1 MLAPDPAAAQAQLQ
15 SGVNAAQLITR
26 YSQAAAT
33 LIPSYQRA
41 ILDPALR
48 QRLTALA
55 IHAGQWR
62 SSLCPAYNQQI
73 PDAFI
78 NFSGSF
84 GDSAA
89 AMRAASQRLAAD
101 PGDQAARQQ
110 LAGEL
115 SGLLSALGGLGGPL
129 DDLRGRLAAYD
140 GVLQGDYAAL
150 GDALAQFA
158 RGIAQGDQIVQ
169 SVQASLGLDYLDSTP
184 LGPCIAVVEL
194 RSAIAVSV
202 NQAAG
207 GQPGVIGL
215 VLGQSVAG
223 ALQHNNAAATAALSS
238 VLETWQS
245 LIGKYQDVVQ
255 QLARA
260 SQSELGGLLQGL
272 EIDAAAAAWRQLAQF
287 AASISGSRTI

>member
-1 MLAPDPAAAQAQLQ
+1 MLAPDPTAAQAQLQ
-15 SGVNAAQLITR
+15 GGVNAAQLVTR

-33 LIPSYQRA
+33 LVPAYQRA
-41 ILDPALR
+41 ILDPTLR
-48 QRLTALA
+48 QQLTTLT

-62 SSLCPAYNQQI
+62 ASLCPAYNQQI

-78 NFSGSF
+78 RFSATF

-89 AMRAASQRLAAD
+89 AMDAAGRRLAAN

-110 LAGEL
+110 LTGEL
-115 SGLLSALGGLGGPL
+115 SGLQAALGDLGGPL
-129 DDLRGRLAAYD
+129 DDLKSRLAAYD

-150 GDALAQFA
+150 GAALAQFA
-158 RGIAQGDQIVQ
+158 RGIAGGDQIVQ
-169 SVQASLGLDYLDSTP
+169 SVQASLGLDYLNSTV
-184 LGPCIAVVEL
+184 LGPCIAIVEL
-194 RSAIAVSV
+194 RSEIAVSV

-207 GQPGVIGL
+207 NQPGVIGL

-223 ALQHNNAAATAALSS
+223 ALQQNNAAATSALSN

-245 LIGKYQDVVQ
+245 LIGKYQAVSQ
-255 QLARA
+255 QLAQA
-260 SQSELGGLLQGL
+260 SQGELGGIIQSL

-287 AASISGSRTI
+287 AASISGSRV